1 MDLWGT
7 EDYLAE
13 KLGSFVIPVVRNAV
27 VGTLQDH
34 RELVNFGE
42 AFREMYRKEYSTEY
56 LFFPV
61 KSRFSFNGSSEGR
74 AQELQDAVDDI
85 CRKDLD
91 FNRIWHGFSN
101 KSTHWNFLA
110 SQFVIGKSVN
120 QFNSNSTGSDWHC
133 AGGNNWFIQ
142 AVGRKY
148 WEFIEPKYSHYLYPL
163 KGGFFNMWTANKNM
177 AQLQK
182 HVPRFG
188 VTLEPGDMVYNPDW
202 MWHKIT
208 SKLLPSSPFPPPQL
222 TRSSLVQTTA
232 ACPSASRCERS
243 TSR

>member
-1 MDLWGT
+1 VDLWGT

-148 WEFIEPKYSHYLYPL
+148 WYAQIYIENRKFKTDKFILGNSLSPNIHIICI
-163 KGGFFNMWTANKNM
+163 
-177 AQLQK
+177 
-182 HVPRFG
+182 R
-188 VTLEPGDMVYNPDW
+188 
-202 MWHKIT
+202 
-208 SKLLPSSPFPPPQL
+208 SKAASSTCGRP
-222 TRSSLVQTTA
+222 TRTWRSSRNTSLD
-232 ACPSASRCERS
+232 SA
-243 TSR
+243 